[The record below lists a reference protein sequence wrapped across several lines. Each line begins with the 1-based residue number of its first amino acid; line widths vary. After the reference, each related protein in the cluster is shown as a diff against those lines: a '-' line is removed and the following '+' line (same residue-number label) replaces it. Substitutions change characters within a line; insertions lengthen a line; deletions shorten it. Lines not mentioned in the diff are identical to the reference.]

1 MFLSIVIP
9 HYNIEQQLLERCI
22 ESIRNLGLTEDRYE
36 IIVIDDGSHTPPRWV
51 EEKYPQEHIR
61 LICAEHGGPGA
72 ARNRGIYEA
81 KGKYIQFVD
90 ADDYLLTGEGI
101 HKCINT
107 LQREKP
113 QILRFKYT
121 VCTGSCATQPNTPV
135 KFGNTISGATY
146 MSNNN
151 LSGSPC
157 IYFLERELVIK
168 KNISFPENNLHEDEE
183 FNTILDYHAQTLIE
197 SNATLYAYCTR
208 KDSTT
213 TNKSPEFKEKRIEH
227 LLSVIKR
234 LKHFKDSVSSS
245 SNIIQEKALQR
256 KITMLCVD
264 AILNMLYAGFNAERI
279 LTTCRDIL
287 APLNLYPLPKSGYSL
302 KYRTFSTLANN
313 KTGLSI
319 LRLITPKKKPQQK

>member
-22 ESIRNLGLTEDRYE
+22 ESIRNLDLPEDRHE
-36 IIVIDDGSHTPPRWV
+36 IIVIDDGSRTPPRWI
-51 EEKYPQEHIR
+51 EEKYHQKHIR

-90 ADDYLLTGEGI
+90 ADDYLLTGDSI
-101 HKCINT
+101 HKCIDT

-121 VCTGSCATQPNTPV
+121 VCTDSNATQPNTAV
-135 KFGNTISGATY
+135 KFGNTISGAAY
-146 MSNNN
+146 MSSNN

-157 IYFLERELVIK
+157 IYFFERELVIK
-168 KNISFPENNLHEDEE
+168 KNICFPENNFHEDEE
-183 FNTILDYHAQTLIE
+183 FNTILHYHAQTLIE

-213 TNKSPEFKEKRIEH
+213 TNNSPEFKEKRIEN
-227 LLSVIKR
+227 LLSVIER
-234 LKHFKDSVSSS
+234 LKFFKNSVSPGC
-245 SNIIQEKALQR
+245 NIIQEKALQR

-279 LTTCRDIL
+279 LQTCRSKL
-287 APLNLYPLPKSGYSL
+287 TPLNLYPLPRSGYSL
-302 KYRTFSTLANN
+302 KYRIFSTLANN